1 MTEQNK
7 YRITILRGSGSV
19 WVEDYTTISDIVK
32 DLEDLMEKYPHL
44 VISRQKFYVKEDE
57 ENE

>member
-19 WVEDYTTISDIVK
+19 WVEDYTSIAGIVE
-32 DLEDLMEKYPHL
+32 DLEELMDKYPHL
-44 VISRQKFYVKEDE
+44 VISRQKFFVKEDE

>member
-1 MTEQNK
+1 MTEGNK
-7 YRITILRGSGSV
+7 YRITILRGSGRV
-19 WVEDYTTISDIVK
+19 WVEDYTSISGIVK
-32 DLEDLMEKYPHL
+32 DLEELMEKYPHL